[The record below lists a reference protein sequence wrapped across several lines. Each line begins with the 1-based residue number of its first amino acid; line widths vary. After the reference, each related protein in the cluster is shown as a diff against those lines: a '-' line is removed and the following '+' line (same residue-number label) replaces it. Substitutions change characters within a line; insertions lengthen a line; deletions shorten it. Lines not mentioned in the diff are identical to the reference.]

1 MRKNKKSFLLSIKLN
16 DIIDIYIDISIYIY
30 IDNNERVLY
39 QKERVLYVFII
50 LYLVIR
56 LVYRVN
62 CQSDFPIK
70 NQKQ

>member
-1 MRKNKKSFLLSIKLN
+1 MN
-16 DIIDIYIDISIYIY
+16 
-30 IDNNERVLY
+30 RVLY
-39 QKERVLYVFII
+39 QEERVLYVFII

-70 NQKQ
+70 NRKQLNSSVGYFMPRNLFS